1 MLPRTQYVDSDGH
14 SIAYQVIG
22 SGPVDAFFE
31 PGLLSHLDLQWCD
44 PLFGGFLHQLASSS
58 RLIITD
64 QRGVG
69 LSDACATIPTIDERV
84 ADMVAV
90 ADAVGTEQMFVIGH
104 CHGGP
109 PAIVFAATYPQ
120 RVAGL
125 VLMSTFAKGAADADR
140 PGALSA
146 QDFDQWL
153 KAIDNWGEGR
163 SLTYFN
169 PSRNDGPVYRQLY
182 ATFERAALTR
192 GMARAAVAST
202 LEIDVTAA
210 LKSVAAPTLVLHC
223 SDDWM
228 SIEAAKDIAAG
239 IPSAHLVELDG
250 ADHAPFMGAASQDVL
265 VNILEF
271 IGRHQ
276 RSAPERVQ
284 RFGAILMTDIVSST
298 KTADEL
304 GDAAWADLLAQH
316 DAKVRDAIDH
326 HRGDCIK
333 FTGDGYLATFTSC
346 EDALRCACALQ
357 RTAEDFK
364 LTIRCGV
371 HAGGYEP
378 AGHDVIGL
386 NVITA
391 SRLMSAARGSQTLV
405 SDAVSRGVAG
415 AGFQFTNRKRFTL
428 KGLPE
433 NVFASELG
441 TTSDPQTAAPRWLPA
456 GSQNGTN
463 PTRIDRLVVAGAK
476 RFPQIVRAVFAK
488 SSLAAATAPSR
499 EPLASD

>member
-1 MLPRTQYVDSDGH
+1 MVPRTQYVDSDGH

-44 PLFGGFLHQLASSS
+44 PLFGGFLHQLASSP
-58 RLIITD
+58 RLIITY

-69 LSDACATIPTIDERV
+69 LSDACATIPPIDERA

-90 ADAVGTEQMFVIGH
+90 ADAVGTKQMFVIGH

-140 PGALSA
+140 PGALCA
-146 QDFDQWL
+146 EDFDDWVE
-153 KAIDNWGEGR
+153 AIDRWGEGR

-169 PSRNDGPVYRQLY
+169 PSRNDGPIYRQLY
-182 ATFERAALTR
+182 ATFEWAAMPK

-250 ADHAPFMGAASQDVL
+250 ADHAPFMGAASRDVL
-265 VNILEF
+265 TNVLQF
-271 IGRHQ
+271 IGQHQ
-276 RSAPERVQ
+276 RSIPA
-284 RFGAILMTDIVSST
+284 GA
-298 KTADEL
+298 
-304 GDAAWADLLAQH
+304 
-316 DAKVRDAIDH
+316 
-326 HRGDCIK
+326 
-333 FTGDGYLATFTSC
+333 
-346 EDALRCACALQ
+346 ALR
-357 RTAEDFK
+357 
-364 LTIRCGV
+364 GN
-371 HAGGYEP
+371 P
-378 AGHDVIGL
+378 HD
-386 NVITA
+386 
-391 SRLMSAARGSQTLV
+391 RH
-405 SDAVSRGVAG
+405 
-415 AGFQFTNRKRFTL
+415 
-428 KGLPE
+428 
-433 NVFASELG
+433 
-441 TTSDPQTAAPRWLPA
+441 
-456 GSQNGTN
+456 
-463 PTRIDRLVVAGAK
+463 RLVDEDG
-476 RFPQIVRAVFAK
+476 RSTR
-488 SSLAAATAPSR
+488 
-499 EPLASD
+499 